1 MACFYMTPCWLYLY
15 KTNDT
20 PLQKGSLEG
29 TVCSVLWDIIK
40 CGQNIGGLDD
50 YQLCLDVLGLV
61 GIKI

>member
-1 MACFYMTPCWLYLY
+1 MLVISLENESVPYVKA
-15 KTNDT
+15 

-29 TVCSVLWDIIK
+29 TFCSVLWDTIK

-50 YQLCLDVLGLV
+50 YQLCLNVLGPV